1 MCIHPLLAGIQTR
14 YHVGRGRID
23 AMGRYLIILGI
34 AILVVVLFWPYLRQL
49 DPNRQRADAAAAG
62 GRMGGQIFFAI
73 ALTVGLS
80 VLLSAFLWY
89 FAQ

>member
-1 MCIHPLLAGIQTR
+1 METR

-49 DPNRQRADAAAAG
+49 DPTRQRAEAAAG
-62 GRMGGQIFFAI
+62 ARKGGQIFFAL
-73 ALTVGLS
+73 AVCVGLS
-80 VLLSAFLWY
+80 LAISALLYLLAL
-89 FAQ
+89 

>member
-1 MCIHPLLAGIQTR
+1 MGTR

-49 DPNRQRADAAAAG
+49 DPNRQRAEAVAG
-62 GRMGGQIFFAI
+62 RRMGGQIFFAI